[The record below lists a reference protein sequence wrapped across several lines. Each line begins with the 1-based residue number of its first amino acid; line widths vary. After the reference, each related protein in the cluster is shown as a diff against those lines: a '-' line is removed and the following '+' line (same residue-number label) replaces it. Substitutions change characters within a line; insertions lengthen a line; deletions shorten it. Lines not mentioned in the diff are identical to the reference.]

1 MLLAALRRRRGI
13 TASKNALHASRLP
26 VILLSW
32 CSALTAVRRDGDG
45 ARALPSSPG
54 PGVMLS
60 TFCSELTGLL
70 CLNEAELAAR
80 RAVEGQG
87 AKAHAHLLLHYQKK
101 ADGYFTSELFQ
112 THVRD
117 VIGVMKWKECLKG
130 KEIWLV
136 FDNSRV
142 HDAMCRAVCATH
154 AAQRRQQRRSRRG
167 LTRTARC
174 TLKSSPSRTAGRR

>member
-1 MLLAALRRRRGI
+1 MRRRRGI

-32 CSALTAVRRDGDG
+32 CSALTAVRQRDGDG

-142 HDAMCRAVCATH
+142 HDAMCPGGAVCATH
-154 AAQRRQQRRSRRG
+154 AAQRRQQDAAG
-167 LTRTARC
+167 HARDDVD
-174 TLKSSPSRTAGRR
+174 

>member
-1 MLLAALRRRRGI
+1 MDKRAAGAAGAHTTKKKRYRTG
-13 TASKNALHASRLP
+13 S
-26 VILLSW
+26 
-32 CSALTAVRRDGDG
+32 GG
-45 ARALPSSPG
+45 AR
-54 PGVMLS
+54 
-60 TFCSELTGLL
+60 T
-70 CLNEAELAAR
+70 R

-101 ADGYFTSELFQ
+101 SGGYFTSELFQ

-142 HDAMCRAVCATH
+142 HDAMCPGGLYAQHMRLNDGSKD
-154 AAQRRQQRRSRRG
+154 AADVD
-167 LTRTARC
+167 
-174 TLKSSPSRTAGRR
+174 